1 MTELLLTTLNAR
13 YTHASLGLR
22 CLRANLGALKPRSI
36 IREFTISQRP
46 IDIVEALLAESPKII
61 AIGVYIWNARES
73 LEVVRLLS
81 QLAPEVKVVLGGPEV
96 SFELAGSEWL
106 TLADHVITGEGE
118 VAFARLAEALLDGVE
133 VPTQII
139 PGGLP
144 DVKTMALPY
153 GEYSDEDLAHRV
165 VYFEAS
171 RGCPFSCE
179 FCLSSLDEKV
189 RNFPLE
195 AVLSALARLIE
206 RGAKQFKFIDRTF
219 NLSPKVSHAL
229 LDFFLERQAEGL
241 FVHFEVVPDR
251 FPEALRTRIARF
263 SPGSLQLEVG
273 IQTFDAETAKRI
285 ARPQDNEVIEANLRW
300 LSSTGAHVHADL
312 IIGLPGEDAASF
324 GRGFD
329 RLVATGP
336 AEVQVGIL
344 KRLKGTPIIRHDVEY
359 AVVWSHEPPYEILS
373 NRLIPFAQMQRLKR
387 FARVWDLISNRGHF
401 THSLPLLWSRSGS
414 PFESVLHFSN
424 WINTRASLG
433 GIALARLAELFLE
446 YLVLQGQERE
456 TAGLQIAKDFSRPGQ
471 HVPVVL
477 QPWVKTV
484 SAELKKSLPSRQARH
499 VRAGSPPPARE
510 GNDRSQS

>member
-1 MTELLLTTLNAR
+1 MTELVLTTLNAR

-22 CLRANLGALKPRSI
+22 CLRANLGALRARSAL
-36 IREFTISQRP
+36 REFTISQRP
-46 IDIVEALLAESPKII
+46 VDIVEALLAESPKVIGV
-61 AIGVYIWNARES
+61 GVYIWNARES
-73 LEVVRLLS
+73 LEVVRLLK
-81 QLAPEVKVVLGGPEV
+81 QLAPQVKVVLGGPEV

-106 TLADHVITGEGE
+106 SLADHVITGEGE
-118 VAFARLAEALLDGVE
+118 VAFASVARALLEGVR

-153 GEYSDEDLAHRV
+153 DEYSDEDLAHRV

-189 RNFPLE
+189 RNLPLE
-195 AVLSALARLIE
+195 AVLAALARLVE

-229 LDFFLERQAEGL
+229 LDFFLEREGL

-251 FPEALRTRIARF
+251 FPEALRERIARF

-273 IQTFDAETAKRI
+273 IQTFDGETAKRI
-285 ARPQDNEVIEANLRW
+285 SRPQKNEVIEANLRW

-312 IIGLPGEDAASF
+312 IVGLPGEDLASF

-329 RLVATGP
+329 RLVATGVE
-336 AEVQVGIL
+336 EVQVGIL
-344 KRLKGTPIIRHDVEY
+344 KRLKGTPITRYDAEY
-359 AVVWSHEPPYEILS
+359 SVVWSHEPPYEILS
-373 NRLIPFAQMQRLKR
+373 NALIPFAEMQRLKR

-401 THSLPLLWSRSGS
+401 TQSVALLWARAGS
-414 PFESVLHFSN
+414 PFEAVLHFSEWLN
-424 WINTRASLG
+424 ARASLG
-433 GIALARLAELFLE
+433 GVAVARMAEFVLT
-446 YLVLQGQERE
+446 YLVEQGHERE
-456 TAGLQIAKDFSRPGQ
+456 AVGLALAKDFSRPGQ

-484 SAELKKSLPSRQARH
+484 NAELKKSLPPRQARH
-499 VRAGSPPPARE
+499 SSSVS
-510 GNDRSQS
+510 

>member
-1 MTELLLTTLNAR
+1 MDLVLTTLNAR

-22 CLRANLGALKPRSI
+22 CLRANLGALRDRSV

-46 IDIVEALLAESPKII
+46 IDIVEALLAESPKVIGL
-61 AIGVYIWNARES
+61 GVYIWNARES
-73 LEVVRLLS
+73 LEVVRLLK

-106 TLADHVITGEGE
+106 QLADHVITGEGE
-118 VAFARLAEALLDGVE
+118 LAFARIAAALLAGEPVS
-133 VPTQII
+133 TQIV

-144 DVKTMALPY
+144 DVKTMVLPY
-153 GEYSDEDLAHRV
+153 DEYSDEDLAHRV
-165 VYFEAS
+165 VYVEAS

-189 RNFPLE
+189 RNFPLD
-195 AVLSALARLIE
+195 AVLAALTRLVE

-229 LDFFLERQAEGL
+229 LDFFLAREGL

-251 FPEALRTRIARF
+251 FPDALRARIERF
-263 SPGSLQLEVG
+263 APGSLQLEVG
-273 IQTFDAETAKRI
+273 IQTFDTETAKRI
-285 ARPQDNEVIEANLRW
+285 SRPQNNELIEANLRW

-344 KRLKGTPIIRHDVEY
+344 KRLKGTPIIRHDAEY
-359 AVVWSHEPPYEILS
+359 AVVWSHEPPFEILS

-387 FARVWDLISNRGHF
+387 FARVWDLVANRGHF
-401 THSLPLLWSRSGS
+401 VQSVSLLWARERS
-414 PFESVLHFSN
+414 PFEAVLHFSE
-424 WINTRASLG
+424 WLHARTSLAG
-433 GIALARLAELFLE
+433 VAVARLAEFLLA
-446 YLVLQGQERE
+446 YLVEQGHERE
-456 TAGLQIAKDFSRPGQ
+456 VVGLQLAKDFGRPGQ

-484 SAELKKSLPSRQARH
+484 NAELKRSLPPRQARH
-499 VRAGSPPPARE
+499 QA
-510 GNDRSQS
+510 

>member
-1 MTELLLTTLNAR
+1 MDLVLTTLNAR

-22 CLRANLGALKPRSI
+22 YLRANLGALRERSA

-46 IDIVEALLAESPKII
+46 IDIVEALLAESPKVI
-61 AIGVYIWNARES
+61 ALGVYIWNATES
-73 LEVVRLLS
+73 LEVVRLLK
-81 QLAPEVKVVLGGPEV
+81 QLAPSVKIVLGGPEV
-96 SFELAGSEWL
+96 SFELEGSQWL
-106 TLADHVITGEGE
+106 ALADHVITGEGE
-118 VAFARLAEALLDGVE
+118 LAFARLASLLLEGVQ
-133 VPTQII
+133 VSTQII

-144 DVKTMALPY
+144 DVKTLTLPY
-153 GEYSDEDLAHRV
+153 EEYSDEDLAHRV

-189 RNFPLE
+189 RNFPLD
-195 AVLSALARLIE
+195 AVLAALTRLVA

-229 LDFFLERQAEGL
+229 LDFFLEREGL

-251 FPEALRTRIARF
+251 FPEALRARIEKF

-273 IQTFDAETAKRI
+273 IQTFDGETAARI
-285 ARPQDNEVIEANLRW
+285 SRPQKNEVIEANLRW
-300 LSSTGAHVHADL
+300 LASTGAHVHADL

-344 KRLKGTPIIRHDVEY
+344 KRLKGTPIVRHDAEY
-359 AVVWSHEPPYEILS
+359 SVVWSHEPPYEILANS
-373 NRLIPFAQMQRLKR
+373 LIPFAEMQRLKR

-401 THSLPLLWSRSGS
+401 TQSVSMLWERSKS
-414 PFESVLHFSN
+414 PFSSVMQFSEWLHS
-424 WINTRASLG
+424 RASLG
-433 GIALARLAELFLE
+433 GVAVARLAEFLLE
-446 YLVLQGQERE
+446 YLVEQGYERE
-456 TAGLQIAKDFSRPGQ
+456 AAGLRLAQDFCRPGQ
-471 HVPVVL
+471 HVPMAL

-484 SAELKKSLPSRQARH
+484 NAELKKSLPPRQARH
-499 VRAGSPPPARE
+499 SAAH
-510 GNDRSQS
+510 

>member
-1 MTELLLTTLNAR
+1 MELVLATLNAR

-22 CLRANLGALKPRSI
+22 CLRANLGPCRDRSI

-46 IDIVEALLAESPKII
+46 IDIVEALLTESPTVIGR
-61 AIGVYIWNARES
+61 GVYIWNARES
-73 LEVVRLLS
+73 LAVVRLLE
-81 QLAPEVKVVLGGPEV
+81 QLAPAVKVVLGGPEV
-96 SFELAGSEWL
+96 SFELEGSEWL
-106 TLADHVITGEGE
+106 RLADHVITGEGE
-118 VAFARLAEALLDGVE
+118 VAFARLAQLLLEGVE
-133 VPTQII
+133 VSTQII

-144 DVKTMALPY
+144 DVKTMTLPY
-153 GEYSDEDLAHRV
+153 GEYSDEDLSQRV

-195 AVLSALARLIE
+195 SVLASLARLIE

-219 NLSPKVSHAL
+219 NLSPRVSHAL
-229 LDFFLERQAEGL
+229 LDFFLERQAQGL

-251 FPEALRTRIARF
+251 FPEALRSRIARF
-263 SPGSLQLEVG
+263 APGSLQLEVG
-273 IQTFDAETAKRI
+273 IQTFDGETAKRI
-285 ARPQDNEVIEANLRW
+285 SRAQDNDVIEGNLRW

-312 IIGLPGEDAASF
+312 IIGLPGEDAGSF

-344 KRLKGTPIIRHDVEY
+344 KRLKGTPIIRHDAAY

-373 NRLIPFAQMQRLKR
+373 NALIPFAQMQRLKR

-401 THSLPLLWSRSGS
+401 TQSVSMLWSRSGS
-414 PFESVLHFSN
+414 AFTSVLHFTE
-424 WINTRASLG
+424 WLNTRASLG
-433 GIALARLAELFLE
+433 GVALARLAELFLE
-446 YLVLQGQERE
+446 YLVEQGHDRE
-456 TAGLQIAKDFSRPGQ
+456 AAGLQLAKDFSRPGQ

-484 SAELKKSLPSRQARH
+484 NAELKKSLPTRQARH
-499 VRAGSPPPARE
+499 LR
-510 GNDRSQS
+510 

>member
-1 MTELLLTTLNAR
+1 MDLVLTTLNAR

-22 CLRANLGALKPRSI
+22 CLRANLGALRDRSI

-46 IDIVEALLAESPKII
+46 IDIVEALLAESPKVIGL
-61 AIGVYIWNARES
+61 GVYIWNARES
-73 LEVVRLLS
+73 LEVVRLLK

-106 TLADHVITGEGE
+106 PLADHVITGEGE
-118 VAFARLAEALLDGVE
+118 LAFARIAAALLAGEPVS
-133 VPTQII
+133 TQIV

-144 DVKTMALPY
+144 DVKTMVLPY
-153 GEYSDEDLAHRV
+153 DEYSDEDLAHRV
-165 VYFEAS
+165 VYVEAS

-189 RNFPLE
+189 RNFPLD
-195 AVLSALARLIE
+195 AVLAALTRLVE

-229 LDFFLERQAEGL
+229 LDFFLAREGL

-251 FPEALRTRIARF
+251 FPDALRARIERF
-263 SPGSLQLEVG
+263 APGSLQLEVG
-273 IQTFDAETAKRI
+273 IQTFDTETAKRI
-285 ARPQDNEVIEANLRW
+285 SRPQNNELIEANLRW

-344 KRLKGTPIIRHDVEY
+344 KRLKGTPIIRHDAEY
-359 AVVWSHEPPYEILS
+359 AVVWSHEPPFEILS

-387 FARVWDLISNRGHF
+387 FARVWDLVANRGHF
-401 THSLPLLWSRSGS
+401 VQSVSLLWARERS
-414 PFESVLHFSN
+414 PFEAVLHFSE
-424 WINTRASLG
+424 WLHARTSLAG
-433 GIALARLAELFLE
+433 VAVARLAEFLLA
-446 YLVLQGQERE
+446 YLVEQGHERE
-456 TAGLQIAKDFSRPGQ
+456 VVGLQLAKDFSRPGQ

-484 SAELKKSLPSRQARH
+484 NAELKRSLPPRQARH
-499 VRAGSPPPARE
+499 QA
-510 GNDRSQS
+510 

>member
-1 MTELLLTTLNAR
+1 VELILTTLNAR

-22 CLRANLGALKPRSI
+22 CLRANLGAVRDRSAI
-36 IREFTISQRP
+36 AEFTISQRP
-46 IDIVEALLAESPKII
+46 VDIVEALLAQSPRVIG
-61 AIGVYIWNARES
+61 IGVYIWNARES
-73 LEVVRLLS
+73 LEVVRLLK
-81 QLAPEVKVVLGGPEV
+81 QLAPQVKVVLGGPEV

-106 TLADHVITGEGE
+106 SLADHVITGEGE
-118 VAFARLAEALLDGVE
+118 VAFARLAASLLESGPPAPQV
-133 VPTQII
+133 IA
-139 PGGLP
+139 GALP

-153 GEYSDEDLAHRV
+153 DEYSDEDLAHRV

-195 AVLSALARLIE
+195 AVLAALTRLIA
-206 RGAKQFKFIDRTF
+206 RGARQFKFIDRTF

-229 LDFFLERQAEGL
+229 LDFFLERQGL

-251 FPEALRTRIARF
+251 FPEALRSRIERF

-273 IQTFDAETAKRI
+273 IQTFDGETAKRI
-285 ARPQDNEVIEANLRW
+285 SRPQDNEVIEANLRW

-336 AEVQVGIL
+336 AEVQVGVL
-344 KRLKGTPIIRHDVEY
+344 KRLKGTPIIRHDADF

-373 NRLIPFAQMQRLKR
+373 NRLIPFAEMQRLKR

-401 THSLPLLWSRSGS
+401 TQSVSLLWSRSGS
-414 PFESVLHFSN
+414 AYASVLQFSEWLN
-424 WINTRASLG
+424 ARASLG
-433 GIALARLAELFLE
+433 GVAVARMAEFFLS
-446 YLVLQGQERE
+446 YLVEQGHERE
-456 TAGLQIAKDFSRPGQ
+456 AVGLQLAKDFSRPGQ

-484 SAELKKSLPSRQARH
+484 NAELKKSLPARQARH
-499 VRAGSPPPARE
+499 AQ
-510 GNDRSQS
+510 QS

>member
-1 MTELLLTTLNAR
+1 MDLVLTTLNAR

-22 CLRANLGALKPRSI
+22 CLRANLGALRDRSV

-46 IDIVEALLAESPKII
+46 IDIVEALLAESPKVIGL
-61 AIGVYIWNARES
+61 GVYIWNARES
-73 LEVVRLLS
+73 LEVVRLLN

-106 TLADHVITGEGE
+106 QLADHVITGEGE
-118 VAFARLAEALLDGVE
+118 LAFARIAAALLAGEPVS
-133 VPTQII
+133 TQIV

-144 DVKTMALPY
+144 DVKTMVLPY
-153 GEYSDEDLAHRV
+153 DEYSDEDLAHRV

-189 RNFPLE
+189 RNFPLD
-195 AVLSALARLIE
+195 AVLAALTRLVE

-229 LDFFLERQAEGL
+229 LDFFLAREGL

-251 FPEALRTRIARF
+251 FPDALRARIEKFA
-263 SPGSLQLEVG
+263 PGSLQLEVG
-273 IQTFDAETAKRI
+273 IQTFDTETAKRI
-285 ARPQDNEVIEANLRW
+285 SRPQNNELIEANLRW
-300 LSSTGAHVHADL
+300 LSGTGAHVHADL

-344 KRLKGTPIIRHDVEY
+344 KRLKGTPIIRHDAEY
-359 AVVWSHEPPYEILS
+359 AVVWSHEPPFEILS

-387 FARVWDLISNRGHF
+387 FARVWDLVANRGHF
-401 THSLPLLWSRSGS
+401 VQSVSLLWARERS
-414 PFESVLHFSN
+414 PFEAVLHFSE
-424 WINTRASLG
+424 WLHARTSLAG
-433 GIALARLAELFLE
+433 VAVARLAEFLLA
-446 YLVLQGQERE
+446 YLVEQGHERE
-456 TAGLQIAKDFSRPGQ
+456 VVGLQLAKDFSRPGQ

-484 SAELKKSLPSRQARH
+484 NAELKRSLPPRQARH
-499 VRAGSPPPARE
+499 QA
-510 GNDRSQS
+510 

>member
-1 MTELLLTTLNAR
+1 MDLVLTTLNAR

-22 CLRANLGALKPRSI
+22 CLRANLGALRDRSV

-46 IDIVEALLAESPKII
+46 IDIVEALLAESPKVIGL
-61 AIGVYIWNARES
+61 GVYIWNARES
-73 LEVVRLLS
+73 LEVVRLLN

-106 TLADHVITGEGE
+106 QLADHVITGEGE
-118 VAFARLAEALLDGVE
+118 LAFARIAAALLAGEPVS
-133 VPTQII
+133 TQIV

-144 DVKTMALPY
+144 DVKTMVLPY
-153 GEYSDEDLAHRV
+153 DEYSDEDLAHRV

-189 RNFPLE
+189 RNFPLD
-195 AVLSALARLIE
+195 AVLAALTRLVE

-229 LDFFLERQAEGL
+229 LDFFLAREGL

-251 FPEALRTRIARF
+251 FPDALRARIERF
-263 SPGSLQLEVG
+263 APGSLQLEVG
-273 IQTFDAETAKRI
+273 IQTFDTETAKRI
-285 ARPQDNEVIEANLRW
+285 SRPQNNELIEANLRW

-344 KRLKGTPIIRHDVEY
+344 KRLKGTPIIRHDAEY
-359 AVVWSHEPPYEILS
+359 AVVWSHEPPFEILS

-387 FARVWDLISNRGHF
+387 FARVWDLVANRGHF
-401 THSLPLLWSRSGS
+401 VQSVSLLWARERS
-414 PFESVLHFSN
+414 PFEAVLHFSE
-424 WINTRASLG
+424 WLHARTSLAG
-433 GIALARLAELFLE
+433 VAVARLAEFLLA
-446 YLVLQGQERE
+446 YLVEQGHERE
-456 TAGLQIAKDFSRPGQ
+456 VVGLQLAKDFSRPGQ

-484 SAELKKSLPSRQARH
+484 NAELKRSLPPRQARH
-499 VRAGSPPPARE
+499 QA
-510 GNDRSQS
+510 